1 MFNVK
6 SRCIKFIKLL
16 YSSHDEKPP
25 VWTGK
30 VMFGHSE
37 NQRGWG
43 FGEKFWACAFESREG
58 GGGVEGL
65 EYHNSKWV
73 A

>member
-6 SRCIKFIKLL
+6 S
-16 YSSHDEKPP
+16 

-30 VMFGHSE
+30 VMSGHSE

-58 GGGVEGL
+58 GGGGVEGL

-73 A
+73 AWTEVYFMVVSMHKP

>member
-1 MFNVK
+1 M
-6 SRCIKFIKLL
+6 S
-16 YSSHDEKPP
+16 
-25 VWTGK
+25 
-30 VMFGHSE
+30 GHSE

-58 GGGVEGL
+58 GGGGGVEGL